1 MNHQSPDVTLDD
13 AFTWFTSRIQE
24 KIDLIALNT
33 QEKQQI
39 ASGVLQKNEALKDE
53 IQSLNLD
60 AKKAEIEQSESMLQQ
75 QSQELN
81 NLEIDQV
88 QKQASIREL
97 EKSMQDEGAQNLLL
111 EAEIQE
117 IQQIIQTQPI
127 SRANAD
133 QILAETRE
141 YEEQAK

>member
-1 MNHQSPDVTLDD
+1 M
-13 AFTWFTSRIQE
+13 
-24 KIDLIALNT
+24 
-33 QEKQQI
+33 
-39 ASGVLQKNEALKDE
+39 QKNEALKDE

-60 AKKAEIEQSESMLQQ
+60 AKRAEIEQSESMLQQ

-141 YEEQAK
+141 YEDQAK

>member
-1 MNHQSPDVTLDD
+1 MPVLLFVASEVAKERYAMPLD
-13 AFTWFTSRIQE
+13 
-24 KIDLIALNT
+24 T
-33 QEKQQI
+33 QEKQEI

-60 AKKAEIEQSESMLQQ
+60 AKRTEIEQSESMLQQ

-141 YEEQAK
+141 YED